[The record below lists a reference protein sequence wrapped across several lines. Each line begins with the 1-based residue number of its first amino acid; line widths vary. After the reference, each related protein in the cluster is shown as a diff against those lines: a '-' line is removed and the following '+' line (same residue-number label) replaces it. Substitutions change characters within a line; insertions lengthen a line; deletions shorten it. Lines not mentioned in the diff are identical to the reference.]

1 MQNYW
6 DAYPSIKKELDAV
19 NQLMLKETRDADPF
33 ISQPLFDLIQ
43 TGGKKLRPAFVC
55 IASHYG
61 QGEPDRIQAIAASI
75 ELLHLSTL
83 IHDDIIDQSK
93 LRRGIEAIPSKY
105 GTDVAVY
112 LGDYLFAK
120 TFLLMSRYQKEE
132 SNTLLAKAIYRICRG
147 ELKQYRFRYD
157 SKLSISQYLRVISG
171 KTAALFAVSLYA
183 GAIEGGLSARKAQ
196 QLSLSGLRMGMAFQI
211 IDDCLDYTSKDQ
223 ALSKSAQNDIKQ
235 GFVTLPIIYAL
246 EADKSGGLQSRLNQ
260 TELTE
265 SDLQWIQT
273 QVIALGGVQKAQS
286 LAKKYTKKA
295 FEALDRTPDCESRQI
310 LADVYSA
317 LLKRDY

>member
-6 DAYPSIKKELDAV
+6 EAYPSIKKELDAV
-19 NQLMLKETRDADPF
+19 HRLMVQETQDAEPF
-33 ISQPLFDLIQ
+33 ISQPLLELIE

-55 IASHYG
+55 IAGQYG
-61 QGEPDRIQAIAASI
+61 KPETERLRAIAASV

-120 TFLLMSRYQKEE
+120 TFMLMSQYQKAD
-132 SNTLLAKAIYRICRG
+132 SNTQLAKAIYRICRG
-147 ELKQYRFRYD
+147 ELKQYRFRYQVD
-157 SKLSISQYLRVISG
+157 LSVAQYLRVISG

-183 GAIEGGLSARKAQ
+183 GAIEGGLSVRKAH
-196 QLSLSGLRMGMAFQI
+196 QLSLSGLRMGIAFQI
-211 IDDCLDYTSKDQ
+211 IDDCLDYTSKDKT
-223 ALSKSAQNDIKQ
+223 LSKSAQNDIKQ
-235 GFVTLPIIYAL
+235 GYVTLPIIYAL
-246 EADKSGGLQSRLNQ
+246 QSDSSGPLKERLEQ
-260 TELTE
+260 ESFTET
-265 SDLQWIQT
+265 DLKWIQN
-273 QVIALGGVQKAQS
+273 QVIDLGGVEQARD
-286 LAKKYTKKA
+286 LAKKYTEKA
-295 FEALDRTPDCESRQI
+295 FDALNKTPDCESRQI

-317 LLKRDY
+317 LLKRNY

>member
-1 MQNYW
+1 MHNYW
-6 DAYPSIKKELDAV
+6 ESYPSINKELDAV
-19 NQLMLKETRDADPF
+19 NRLMLRETKDADPF
-33 ISQPLFDLIQ
+33 ISKPLFDLIQ

-55 IASHYG
+55 IASQY
-61 QGEPDRIQAIAASI
+61 GEPDSARVQAIAASV

-120 TFLLMSRYQKEE
+120 TFLLMSRYQKED
-132 SNTLLAKAIYRICRG
+132 SNTQLAKAIFRICRG

-157 SKLSISQYLRVISG
+157 ANLSVDQYLRVISG

-183 GAIEGGLSARKAQ
+183 GAIEGGLSVRKAH

-223 ALSKSAQNDIKQ
+223 TLSKSAQNDIKQ

-246 EADKSGGLQSRLNQ
+246 KADSSGELQDKLNQ
-260 TELTE
+260 SALSET
-265 SDLQWIQT
+265 DLIWIQQ
-273 QVIALGGVQKAQS
+273 QVVDLGGVQKAQS
-286 LAKKYTKKA
+286 LAKKYTAKA
-295 FEALDRTPDCESRQI
+295 FEALERTPDCQSRKI
-310 LADVYSA
+310 LTDVYSA